1 MALPTLL
8 PASTLSAVV
17 LPVTG
22 NPAQVT
28 QYLPFAIY
36 SGSTAFLTGASD
48 QVAYVYKKLGGDV
61 LDIELTVGNVYA
73 AYEEAVLEYSYLINL
88 HQSQNALP
96 TLLGKTTGTFDQNGE
111 LTNNI
116 GGRAELAYPKY
127 NIDIVKRMGDAYALE
142 AGIGMNSR
150 IYSASIPIIDEVQDY
165 DLQSII
171 QSASVNNYDPA
182 TGGPVPFSGSVAG
195 KKVTIR
201 RFYYKT
207 PASMWRFF
215 GYYGGLNVI
224 GNLSSYGQYADDS
237 TFEVIPSWHNK
248 LQAMAYETSIYTR
261 NSHYSFEI
269 INNKLRIFPVP
280 NSFTPRY
287 FWIDF
292 SVDEDGWVEDG
303 NATGTAGTGT
313 QANTGINGVNN
324 MNTLPFANIPYENI
338 NSIGKQWIRR
348 FCLALCKEILGQ
360 IRSKFATLPIPGES
374 VTLNGSALIAEGKEQ
389 QDKLREELKT
399 MLEKMTYPKLT
410 EQVAA
415 EAENIQKVD
424 SKVPFNI
431 FVG

>member
-22 NPAQVT
+22 SPSEVA
-28 QYLPFAIY
+28 QYLPFAVY
-36 SGSTAFLTGASD
+36 SGSASFLSGASD

-96 TLLGKTTGTFDQNGE
+96 TLLGKTTGTFDHTGE
-111 LTNNI
+111 LTNDI
-116 GGRAELAYPKY
+116 GGRAELSYPKY
-127 NIDIVKRMGDAYALE
+127 NLDYLRHFGDAFATE
-142 AGIGMNSR
+142 AGIGMNSS

-165 DLQSII
+165 DIQAII
-171 QSASVNNYDPA
+171 QSASANNIDPA
-182 TGGPVPFSGSVAG
+182 SGGPVAFSGSLAG
-195 KKVTIR
+195 KKITVR

-292 SVDEDGWVEDG
+292 SVEEDGWKQSNND
-303 NATGTAGTGT
+303 AGTN
-313 QANTGINGVNN
+313 QSAGINN
-324 MNTLPFANIPYENI
+324 MNTLPFANLPYENI

-360 IRSKFATLPIPGES
+360 IRSKFATIPIPGES
-374 VTLNGSALIAEGKEQ
+374 VTLNGSALITEGKEQ
-389 QDKLREELKT
+389 QEKLREELKT
-399 MLEKMTYPKLT
+399 MLDKITYSKLA
-410 EQVAA
+410 EQTANDS
-415 EAENIQKVD
+415 ENLQKIE

>member
-1 MALPTLL
+1 MALPTLI

-22 NPAQVT
+22 SPAEVA

-36 SGSTAFLTGASD
+36 SGSSAFLTGASD

-96 TLLGKTTGTFDQNGE
+96 TMLGKTTGTFDQNGE

-127 NIDIVKRMGDAYALE
+127 NIDIARRMGDAYALE

-150 IYSASIPIIDEVQDY
+150 IYSASIPITDEVQDY
-165 DLQSII
+165 DLQEII
-171 QSASVNNYDPA
+171 QSASVNNFDPA
-182 TGGPVPFSGSVAG
+182 TSGSVPFSGSLAG
-195 KKVTIR
+195 KKITVR

-237 TFEVIPSWHNK
+237 TFEVIPTWHNK

-287 FWIDF
+287 FWVDF
-292 SVDEDGWVEDG
+292 SVEEDGWKEPVDSEG
-303 NATGTAGTGT
+303 NQVGT
-313 QANTGINGVNN
+313 TGINGVNN

-374 VTLNGSALIAEGKEQ
+374 VTLNGSALITEGKEM

-399 MLEKMTYPKLT
+399 ILDKMTYVKVT

-415 EAENIQKVD
+415 EAENIQKID
-424 SKVPFNI
+424 AKVPFNI

>member
-22 NPAQVT
+22 SPSEVA
-28 QYLPFAIY
+28 QYLPFAVY
-36 SGSTAFLTGASD
+36 SGSASFLSGASD

-96 TLLGKTTGTFDQNGE
+96 TLLGKTTGTFDHTGE
-111 LTNNI
+111 LTNDI
-116 GGRAELAYPKY
+116 GGRAELSYPKY
-127 NIDIVKRMGDAYALE
+127 NLDYLRHFGDAFATE
-142 AGIGMNSR
+142 AGIGMNSS

-165 DLQSII
+165 DIQAII
-171 QSASVNNYDPA
+171 QSASANNIDPA
-182 TGGPVPFSGSVAG
+182 SGGPVAFSGSLAG
-195 KKVTIR
+195 KKITVR

-292 SVDEDGWVEDG
+292 SVEEDGWKQSNND
-303 NATGTAGTGT
+303 AGTN
-313 QANTGINGVNN
+313 QSAGINN
-324 MNTLPFANIPYENI
+324 MNTLPFANLPYENI

-360 IRSKFATLPIPGES
+360 IRSKFATIPIPGES

-389 QDKLREELKT
+389 QEKLREELKT
-399 MLEKMTYPKLT
+399 MLDKITYSKLA
-410 EQVAA
+410 EQTANDS
-415 EAENIQKVD
+415 ENLQKIE

>member
-1 MALPTLL
+1 MAVPTLI

-22 NPAQVT
+22 SPSEVT
-28 QYLPFAIY
+28 QYLPFAVY
-36 SGSTAFLTGASD
+36 SGSTAFLSGAAD

-88 HQSQNALP
+88 HQSQNAISSM
-96 TLLGKTTGTFDQNGE
+96 LGKTTGSFDQNGE
-111 LTNNI
+111 LTNDI
-116 GGRAELAYPKY
+116 GGRAELAYPKFNV
-127 NIDIVKRMGDAYALE
+127 NITRRVGDAFAEE
-142 AGIGMNSR
+142 AAIGMNSR
-150 IYSASIPIIDEVQDY
+150 IYSASIPITDEVQDY
-165 DLQSII
+165 DLLAIVH
-171 QSASVNNYDPA
+171 SASVNNYDPA
-182 TGGPVPFSGSVAG
+182 TGGPVPYSGSVG
-195 KKVTIR
+195 DKKITVR
-201 RFYYKT
+201 RLYYRT

-224 GNLSSYGQYADDS
+224 GNLSTYGQYADDS
-237 TFEVIPSWHNK
+237 TFEVIPAWHNK

-261 NSHYSFEI
+261 NSHYSFEV

-287 FWIDF
+287 FWFDF
-292 SVDEDGWVEDG
+292 SFDEDPWVQKANENDG
-303 NATGTAGTGT
+303 TK
-313 QANTGINGVNN
+313 GVNN
-324 MNTLPFANIPYENI
+324 INTLPFANIPYENI

-360 IRSKFATLPIPGES
+360 IRSKFATIPIPGES
-374 VTLNGSALIAEGKEQ
+374 VTLNGSALISEGKEQ
-389 QDKLREELKT
+389 QKELREELKT
-399 MLEKMTYPKLT
+399 MLDKVTYSKIL
-410 EQVAA
+410 EQTAA
-415 EAENIQKVD
+415 DSENSQKVD